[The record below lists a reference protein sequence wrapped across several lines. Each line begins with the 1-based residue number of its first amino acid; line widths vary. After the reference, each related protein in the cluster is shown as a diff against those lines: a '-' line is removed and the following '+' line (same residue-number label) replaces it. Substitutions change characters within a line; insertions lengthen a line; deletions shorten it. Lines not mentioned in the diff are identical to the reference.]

1 MGTRFDSG
9 YRRNAFDCGRRNN
22 AFDVHGVS
30 IGYLDAEG
38 GCACSVEAEATAT
51 RLDPPDAPSNL
62 TLSWGTLVIAGYRK
76 VVATWQ
82 DNSDNEDGF
91 HGMILDSAYWD
102 SYSGWKVGQI
112 PADTTT
118 KSGNSGRAITNSQW
132 ARFRSWRQ
140 VLWAGGTLTLYSD
153 WTYSPELPPYGS

>member
-22 AFDVHGVS
+22 AFDVHGVAVS
-30 IGYLDAEG
+30 FLDAEG

-62 TLSWGTLVIAGYRK
+62 TIAWGGPVIAGYRK

-82 DNSDNEDGF
+82 DNSSNEDGF
-91 HGMILDSAYWD
+91 YGQIKGSARWND
-102 SYSGWKVGQI
+102 YSGWTSI

-118 KSGNSGRAITNSQW
+118 KSGTSGLAITNSQR
-132 ARFRSWRQ
+132 ARFCSWRH
-140 VLWAGGTLTLYSD
+140 VSWAGFTLGLYSD